1 MEEIMQKEKINR
13 TEEQIEDIKKFIIS
27 HGFKNMS
34 DFSKAVGMERQ
45 NMSARIR
52 GKCNPDIILLLKWA
66 IILRCDIVELI
77 ELFYPEEYQRYKKGL
92 YE

>member
-1 MEEIMQKEKINR
+1 MQKEKINR
-13 TEEQIEDIKKFIIS
+13 TEEQIEDIKKFIVS

-66 IILRCDIVELI
+66 VILRCDIVELI
-77 ELFYPEEYQRYKKGL
+77 KLFYPEEYQRYKKGL

>member
-1 MEEIMQKEKINR
+1 
-13 TEEQIEDIKKFIIS
+13 
-27 HGFKNMS
+27 
-34 DFSKAVGMERQ
+34 MERQ

-66 IILRCDIVELI
+66 VILRCDIVELI

>member
-1 MEEIMQKEKINR
+1 MQKEKINR
-13 TEEQIEDIKKFIIS
+13 TEEQIEDIKKFIVS

-66 IILRCDIVELI
+66 VILRCCL
-77 ELFYPEEYQRYKKGL
+77 L
-92 YE
+92 YTSDAADE

>member
-1 MEEIMQKEKINR
+1 MQKEKIKR
-13 TEEQIEDIKKFIIS
+13 TEAQINKIKMFIIS

-45 NMSARIR
+45 NVSARIR

-66 IILRCDIVELI
+66 VVLRCNIVELI
-77 ELFYPEEYQRYKKGL
+77 ELFYSEEYQEYEMKG
-92 YE
+92 E

>member
-1 MEEIMQKEKINR
+1 MQKEKINR
-13 TEEQIEDIKKFIIS
+13 TEEQIEDIKKFIVS

-52 GKCNPDIILLLKWA
+52 GKCNPDIILL
-66 IILRCDIVELI
+66 
-77 ELFYPEEYQRYKKGL
+77 
-92 YE
+92 